1 MSVQGITPDQM
12 NMISGQFRKN
22 LFKNGIG
29 AFQSQLSNLQ
39 ETQVRNAK
47 KDYLYMGSVVEDTDN
62 NSDLN
67 QETRRGQSNI
77 MKSLMALDKSD
88 NLLMNLAND
97 YQQNIWNQSNAN
109 NPDDLMIINAIL
121 GGMAQEGI
129 TEDGKKIWTIGEGDD
144 AQTFT
149 KDQLAAM
156 MEDVKVPAQRQSND
170 LMLAAQNIAK
180 NVKNGMVDEDAIANA
195 IYTAMNI
202 PTDPNDKDPERII
215 DQKRS
220 FVRDSLGGK
229 PSLED
234 WLKSKQGLG
243 MLSEFYPG
251 ATDINIDDVLGQ
263 MENEFDHGSSD
274 MFDRIAN
281 PFLRD
286 QYFGGVD
293 QAAQGQQVEV
303 PGMGMFDE
311 EDISQYGTL
320 TWDKGY
326 EQWQADGNEGTIED
340 FKKQVNDWWNSPA
353 GQKYAKENGFTHRIK
368 AEGEEGGLVDIENDA
383 DVIAM
388 TGKNPWRIPMK
399 RRKKTQVPSNI
410 FPGEMKIIENP
421 K

>member
-77 MKSLMALDKSD
+77 MKSLMALDKSY

-109 NPDDLMIINAIL
+109 NPDNLMIINAIL

-180 NVKNGMVDEDAIANA
+180 NCQNGMGDEDAIANA
-195 IYTAMNI
+195 IYHI
-202 PTDPNDKDPERII
+202 QI
-215 DQKRS
+215 
-220 FVRDSLGGK
+220 
-229 PSLED
+229 
-234 WLKSKQGLG
+234 
-243 MLSEFYPG
+243 
-251 ATDINIDDVLGQ
+251 
-263 MENEFDHGSSD
+263 
-274 MFDRIAN
+274 
-281 PFLRD
+281 
-286 QYFGGVD
+286 
-293 QAAQGQQVEV
+293 
-303 PGMGMFDE
+303 
-311 EDISQYGTL
+311 
-320 TWDKGY
+320 
-326 EQWQADGNEGTIED
+326 
-340 FKKQVNDWWNSPA
+340 
-353 GQKYAKENGFTHRIK
+353 
-368 AEGEEGGLVDIENDA
+368 
-383 DVIAM
+383 
-388 TGKNPWRIPMK
+388 
-399 RRKKTQVPSNI
+399 
-410 FPGEMKIIENP
+410 
-421 K
+421 